1 MTAKKVNYLEFLK
14 TVGRSKRLLR
24 AGWVREGIKNPE
36 SIAEHSFRVGVMT
49 MTIANKLK
57 VNRDKLM
64 KMALVHSLGEAITG
78 DKVWIRWGVVDLKAR
93 EAKEEQEVRGIVSL
107 FSGTEGGEEYIKIF
121 EEMVLRSS
129 REAKLFWQIDK
140 LEMALQAY
148 EYEEEQGKNLDEF
161 FITADLYI
169 KEPSIREFF
178 KEIMKKREGIGKEI
192 SRHESI

>member
-1 MTAKKVNYLEFLK
+1 MTAKKANYLEFLK
-14 TVGRSKRLLR
+14 IVGRSKRLLR
-24 AGWVREGIKNPE
+24 TGWVREGIKNPE
-36 SIAEHSFRVGVMT
+36 SIAEHSFRVGVMA

-57 VNRDKLM
+57 VNKDKLM

-93 EAKEEQEVRGIVSL
+93 EAKEEQEIRGIVGL
-107 FSGTEGGEEYIKIF
+107 FSGTEGGGEYIKIF

-140 LEMALQAY
+140 LEMSLQAY

-178 KEIMKKREGIGKEI
+178 KEIMKKRQERRKSITK
-192 SRHESI
+192 HESI